1 MDAKTMDTNSFK
13 NFAAWLAIFSMPVAL
28 MSTFLNVY
36 WTNFNLLAFT
46 SPAILLQEMSEGSW
60 LKITFL
66 LDLFGYY
73 LPLVP
78 LAIYLPRLLDAE
90 RSSAVRM
97 YTFLGL
103 AYIICGAIGAVLC
116 ITILPSLA
124 DSYLQASG
132 DEKVIYFTVFSAFFN
147 GIFFGLWD
155 LLDPI
160 LAGIWWLGIGFHM
173 QSKWLLLGRVS
184 MVLGAFTLLTALGYM
199 LGQADLEAMG
209 LNVYLG
215 LAPVWA
221 AWVGI
226 KLLKS

>member
-1 MDAKTMDTNSFK
+1 MDTNVMETHRFR
-13 NFAAWLAIFSMPVAL
+13 NFAAWAAIISMPIAL
-28 MSTFLNVY
+28 ASTFLNVY
-36 WTNFNLLAFT
+36 WTNFNLQAFT
-46 SPAILLQEMSEGSW
+46 SPDLLLQEMNEGGW

-73 LPLVP
+73 LPLAP
-78 LAIYLPRLLDAE
+78 LALYLPRLISDQD
-90 RSSAVRM
+90 SAFVSM

-103 AYIICGAIGAVLC
+103 AYIICGAIGASLC
-116 ITILPSLA
+116 ITILPGLA
-124 DSYLQASG
+124 DNYLNATGHEQ
-132 DEKVIYFTVFSAFFN
+132 VIYFTVFSAFFN

-160 LAGIWWLGIGFHM
+160 LAGIWWLGIGYHL
-173 QSKWLLLGRVS
+173 QTKWLLLGRVS
-184 MVLGAFTLLTALGYM
+184 MVLGAFTLLTSLGYI
-199 LGQADLEAMG
+199 LGQPNIEAMG